1 MTSIKKGDTVY
12 VRAGD
17 QKGKTGRVLHVDR
30 KHNKILVEGVNVRK
44 RHQRPTQ
51 KNPKGG
57 ILTVEAPI
65 DISNVALTVQTDEG
79 TRPTR
84 VKKKT
89 ISDAGGKKTRI
100 RVSRLTGEEI

>member
-12 VRAGD
+12 VRTGS

-30 KHNKILVEGVNVRK
+30 KNNKILVEGVNVRK
-44 RHQRPTQ
+44 KHQRPSQ

-57 ILTVEAPI
+57 ILTVESPVHL
-65 DISNVALTVQTDEG
+65 SNVSLFVQTEDG
-79 TRPTR
+79 VRPTR

-89 ISDAGGKKTRI
+89 ISDSGGKKTRV
-100 RVSRLTGEEI
+100 RVSRRTGEEI